1 MSSPVRTVTRD
12 ATARRVSERLAGL
25 GIGSLVVVEGDGPAA
40 PVGIVTE
47 SDIVRIVGEGGD
59 PDAVTVEEFMQS
71 PVISVE
77 PSVSVHE
84 AADRMR
90 EDGIRRLPV
99 IDDRLEGI
107 VTVSDLTNYIPRLHS
122 RIVEREQ

>member
-1 MSSPVRTVTRD
+1 
-12 ATARRVSERLAGL
+12 VSERLAGL

-59 PDAVTVEEFMQS
+59 PDAVTVKEFMQS